1 MSRLRDLHRDE
12 LDAPG
17 LEVWDLIVGTRGAQ
31 VVSET
36 GVLTGP
42 FNALVHAPD
51 VGRNVATLGAVL
63 RFGTAMDRRL
73 TEVAILT
80 VASRWKAEFEW
91 WAHAR
96 LARELGIPD
105 AVVDAIG
112 RGEEPPFAADDERIV
127 HTVARELTTAGRVT
141 KEHYDAAA
149 GLLGESSMVELIS
162 LCGYYSLISFLLN
175 SFEVPLPP
183 GVQPNWASTAPDG
196 ASDAD
201 THTAADTAAGSDA
214 GDATGSDA
222 DAGTEADGD

>member
-1 MSRLRDLHRDE
+1 M
-12 LDAPG
+12 
-17 LEVWDLIVGTRGAQ
+17 IVGTRGAQ

-63 RFGTAMDRRL
+63 RFGTSMDRRL
-73 TEVAILT
+73 TEVAIIT
-80 VASRWKAEFEW
+80 VASRWNAEFEW

-96 LARELGIPD
+96 LARELGVPE

-127 HTVARELTTAGRVT
+127 HAVARELTTTGKVSTER
-141 KEHYDAAA
+141 YDAAA
-149 GLLGESSMVELIS
+149 ELLGESSMVELIS

-175 SFEVPLPP
+175 SFDVPLPP
-183 GVQPNWASTAPDG
+183 GVQPNWPGSESTESGTSDENDG
-196 ASDAD
+196 S
-201 THTAADTAAGSDA
+201 
-214 GDATGSDA
+214 
-222 DAGTEADGD
+222 